1 MGKIIAIMGPTA
13 CGKTDLAI
21 RLSQQMPADIISVDS
36 AMVYRDMNIGTAK
49 PSQKEL
55 QIASHRL
62 IDFLDSK
69 KPYSAGNFCADAIRE
84 INAIHTANRIPLLVG
99 GTMLYFH
106 KLFFGLADLPTA
118 NEEVR
123 TQLSREAEKIGWDAM
138 HEKLKKIDS
147 AAATKIKPQ
156 DPQRIQRALEV
167 FLLTG
172 KKISDLQK
180 NNADSLLQH
189 HDVQMIALIPSD
201 RQWLRDRIAKR
212 FDQMLA
218 SGFIDEVQRLKNR
231 GDLDAE
237 MPSMRIVGYRQAW
250 EYLEGK
256 TDFKTMREKAIAATR
271 QLAKRQLTWLRSWDG
286 LTVLDPIHLVTQ
298 KFLDEFLFL

>member
-62 IDFLDSK
+62 IDFLDSTQ
-69 KPYSAGNFCADAIRE
+69 PYSAGNFCADAIRE

-201 RQWLRDRIAKR
+201 RQWLHDRIAKR